1 MLPDLFDHPA
11 ILVGL
16 VILLGVFLA
25 IQRKKQ
31 LPYPLP
37 PGPPAEPLIGH
48 YRSIPA
54 LNPEHKYIE
63 WGKQYSKTL
72 IPKMLLIIKP
82 NNLVDSDIL
91 YLNVL
96 GRPIIVINSTKV
108 AHELLDKR
116 GANYA
121 DRPRFVLFEV

>member
-1 MLPDLFDHPA
+1 MSWFSTQ
-11 ILVGL
+11 V
-16 VILLGVFLA
+16 
-25 IQRKKQ
+25 KS
-31 LPYPLP
+31 
-37 PGPPAEPLIGH
+37 
-48 YRSIPA
+48 RSNK
-54 LNPEHKYIE
+54 L
-63 WGKQYSKTL
+63 T
-72 IPKMLLIIKP
+72 
-82 NNLVDSDIL
+82 DSDIL